1 MGGTNQ
7 TVPVLQLPRIR
18 QTKAGSTVTAL
29 LTPEQRVQC
38 ACVLLTNH
46 SWTPAQIESALDT
59 ITAIETS
66 VLVRIARER
75 HGNNP

>member
-1 MGGTNQ
+1 MSAKDRELGG
-7 TVPVLQLPRIR
+7 RM
-18 QTKAGSTVTAL
+18 TAL

-59 ITAIETS
+59 IIAVETN
-66 VLVRIARER
+66 VLARIARER